1 MARKIKETPI
11 LNGKAADRF
20 EKIIK
25 AGENKKVSADEYN
38 RAVANYKKIIKYACL
53 D

>member
-1 MARKIKETPI
+1 MARQIKETPI
-11 LNGKAADRF
+11 LHGEAAKRF

-25 AGENKKVSADEYN
+25 DDKNKKVSAAEYN
-38 RAVANYKKIIKYACL
+38 RAVANYKKIIKSARL